1 MKYSVEKKDD
11 VVVFAPE
18 GELDVSNIPELK
30 KVFNEIFQDGH
41 PKVVIDLDRVTYM
54 DSSALGVL
62 VNSLKEL
69 RKRNGT
75 LKIANLTGNVE
86 RIFKLTRL
94 IKFFETY
101 PSTEEAILSLN

>member
-1 MKYSVEKKDD
+1 MKYNVLKKGEIAI
-11 VVVFAPE
+11 FSPE
-18 GELDVSNIPELK
+18 GELDVSNVPELNKALGEILKGGQK
-30 KVFNEIFQDGH
+30 KII
-41 PKVVIDLDRVTYM
+41 IDLDRVSYM

-69 RKRNGT
+69 RKQNGI
-75 LKIANLTGNVE
+75 LKIANLKGNVE

-101 PSTEEAILSLN
+101 SSTEQAMLSLN